1 MGRSTRGRA
10 SLTHVGRTIIYL
22 GIALI
27 VVGALWLLA
36 EKLGFG
42 RLPGDIV
49 VRRKGFTLYLPI
61 VSSIVLSVVV
71 SLLLR
76 FLRK

>member
-1 MGRSTRGRA
+1 VGRA
-10 SLTHVGRTIIYL
+10 IIYL

-27 VVGALWLLA
+27 VLGALWLLA

-42 RLPGDIV
+42 RLPGDLV

-61 VSSIVLSVVV
+61 VSSIVLSVVI

-76 FLRK
+76 FFRK

>member
-1 MGRSTRGRA
+1 MGRT
-10 SLTHVGRTIIYL
+10 LIYL

-27 VVGALWLLA
+27 VLGALWLFA

-42 RLPGDIV
+42 RLPGDLV
-49 VRRKGFTLYLPI
+49 VRRKGFTLYVPI
-61 VSSIVLSVVV
+61 VSSIVLSVVI

>member
-1 MGRSTRGRA
+1 
-10 SLTHVGRTIIYL
+10 VGRTIIYL

-27 VVGALWLLA
+27 VLGALWLLA

-42 RLPGDIV
+42 RLPGDLV
-49 VRRKGFTLYLPI
+49 VRRKGFTLYVPI